1 MSNQITPWLKATTS
15 LAYAYMETNKL
26 GQSDSNMNNGFQF
39 INGMPSLFPVFER
52 DEDGNIVKIRK
63 LVK

>member
-1 MSNQITPWLKATTS
+1 MI
-15 LAYAYMETNKL
+15 TNKP

-52 DEDGNIVKIRK
+52 DENGNIVQDTSIGGNKIR
-63 LVK
+63 LWYECRL